1 MASRRALVS
10 ATTVDALQ
18 NELIKDVDQPSVL
31 NLWATSVTVTD
42 TIGLQLDKTTIMAP
56 GTCNVSAAALG
67 MVDVNRD
74 QLIFNSV
81 VGVGRLRMAITV
93 TTSAIYLISVEPMLR
108 GSA

>member
-10 ATTVDALQ
+10 ATTTDALQ
-18 NELIKDVDQPSVL
+18 NELIKDVEVPSIV

-67 MVDVNRD
+67 MVDSGRD

-81 VGVGRLRMAITV
+81 VGVGKLRMQVTV
-93 TTSAIYLISVEPMLR
+93 TTSLIYLLSVEPILR
-108 GSA
+108 

>member
-10 ATTVDALQ
+10 ATTTDALQ
-18 NELIKDVDQPSVL
+18 NELIRTVDVPSLV

-67 MVDVNRD
+67 MVDSGRD

-81 VGVGRLRMAITV
+81 VGQGNLRLQCTV
-93 TTSAIYLISVEPMLR
+93 TTSLIYLLSVEPIL
-108 GSA
+108 S